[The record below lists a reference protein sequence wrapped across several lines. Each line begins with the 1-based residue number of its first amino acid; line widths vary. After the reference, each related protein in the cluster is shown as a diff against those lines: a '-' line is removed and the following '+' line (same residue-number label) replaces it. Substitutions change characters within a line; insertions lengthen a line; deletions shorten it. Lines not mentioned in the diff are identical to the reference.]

1 MTPAPD
7 LQLRV
12 GGRLWLDGQGW
23 EIAEIT
29 GSTVLLIAGGRLR
42 TVGVTSLLDVSVTS
56 PQSVSPRTSC
66 S

>member
-1 MTPAPD
+1 MSAARD

-29 GSTVLLIAGGRLR
+29 GSTVRLIAGDQL
-42 TVGVTSLLDVSVTS
+42 TAAFGVIDQLGEGGV
-56 PQSVSPRTSC
+56 R
-66 S
+66 